1 MESNPYPITIHRLTS
16 HTTRRTTQM
25 LSNNPVVADAVALA
39 KQAANDSLDAATHLL
54 TKLADDAQAELPKIA
69 SDAVANVIEFVPQQY
84 RPFVLPF
91 AQTILAGALPKVEE
105 AAANAIKTGLGFAI
119 QRIQALHF

>member
-1 MESNPYPITIHRLTS
+1 
-16 HTTRRTTQM
+16 M